1 MDQIFALVKS
11 LSQSEKRYF
20 VRFSKF
26 QTPATTNSYLALF
39 NRLVKVDEYKEKELK
54 KEFGAIH
61 FAQLKQQ
68 LYKKLLQSLRLY
80 YTGNSSQ
87 NELFTHLHNYKLLA
101 SKGLQI
107 VAEKELK
114 RADKIAQDAEMS
126 YEAAIVFREKN
137 MLVNGMSDVN
147 ELQARIKENEEF
159 LKRQI
164 DNISNE
170 HEYEKLFL
178 EIEVLNKQLEST
190 RNKEEMKRVV
200 DYLDSPLLQN
210 EKSALSNQSKIYFHF
225 SKGLAFYLKS
235 DYENCNHHMKFAMTL
250 LEKNENILHRQEDL
264 YVRSLAN
271 QCLSLIHL
279 NKFEESE
286 LNFKKLKK
294 IKLID
299 PSTTNNRDY
308 IAYLLQLMYYN
319 KKKEYAKS
327 IELIHENEEF
337 SKAME
342 KKMAQKSG
350 VTQEKVYSVFQKA
363 IAYLEN
369 GMHKKA
375 SQVLN
380 EFINQKGKGMKEDA
394 YIMARLFFLFIRFEL
409 NDESLIESELRSV
422 QRYLKEKNKLFLFEK
437 YMLQFISKMLIATST
452 QENKTNFTTLK
463 NELDKLKLVEYE
475 RNAFIYFDFS
485 DWVKR
490 FV

>member
-1 MDQIFALVKS
+1 MDQVFSLIKS

-39 NRLVKVDEYKEKELK
+39 NRLVKIEVYKEKELK
-54 KEFGAIH
+54 KEFGAVH

-87 NELFTHLHNYKLLA
+87 NEIFMHIHNYKLLV
-101 SKGLQI
+101 SKGLQ
-107 VAEKELK
+107 VFAEKELK
-114 RADKIAQDAEMS
+114 RADKIARDSEMS
-126 YEAAIVFREKN
+126 YEAAIIFREKN
-137 MLVNGMSDVN
+137 MLVNGMSDVL
-147 ELQARIKENEEF
+147 ELQNRIKENDAF
-159 LKRQI
+159 FKKQI
-164 DNISNE
+164 NTISNE
-170 HEYEKLFL
+170 HQYEKLFL

-190 RNKEEMKRVV
+190 RSKEEMGEIVQ
-200 DYLDSPLLQN
+200 YINSPLLQN
-210 EKSALSNQSKIYFHF
+210 EESAISNQSKIYFHF

-235 DYENCNHHMKFAMTL
+235 DYEKCANHMKATTL
-250 LEKNENILHRQEDL
+250 LLEMNENILNRQEDL

-279 NKFEESE
+279 NRFEESE
-286 LNFKKLKK
+286 IHFLHLKK
-294 IKLID
+294 VQLID
-299 PSTTNNRDY
+299 PAILENRDY
-308 IAYLLQLMYYN
+308 ITYLLQLMYFN
-319 KKKEYAKS
+319 KKKEYAKA
-327 IELIHENEEF
+327 IELINVHEEF
-337 SKAME
+337 SKIIE
-342 KKMAQKSG
+342 KKMAQKNG
-350 VTQEKVYSVFQKA
+350 ITQEKVYSVFQKA
-363 IAYLEN
+363 IALSGS

-375 SQVLN
+375 SQIIN
-380 EFINQKGKGMKEDA
+380 EFINQKAKGMKEDA

-437 YMLQFISKMLIATST
+437 HMLQFISKMLISTSV
-452 QENKTNFTTLK
+452 QENKKNFTTLK
-463 NELDKLKLVEYE
+463 NELEALKEVEYE

-485 DWVKR
+485 DWVSR